1 LTCLL
6 LPPLLPSLQL
16 SKNPPPPPGRLP
28 NALAI

>member
-16 SKNPPPPPGRLP
+16 SKTPRPRRDGCQMR
-28 NALAI
+28 